1 MGISP
6 LWGLE
11 GVRRERREAGLDRKL
26 RPRTPDDSVL
36 DLASNDYLGLHRD
49 PRVVAAG
56 AQALH
61 DYGLGSTGSRLVTGA
76 TDIHDHL
83 EVALAEFLGFGS
95 ATVLSSGYMAN
106 LAAVTSLV
114 GRGDHIISDA
124 ASHASLIDA
133 CRLSRAHVTVT
144 PVGDLEAVKRALTTL
159 PDASRTLII
168 TDSVYSADGTVA
180 DISGLYHLAHQHGA
194 TLLVDEAHG
203 LGVLGPGGKGAVAQ
217 AGLSGADDVVV
228 TVTLSKSLGSQGGAV
243 LGPPLLRQH
252 VLNHARQAIFDTA
265 LAPVAAAGALQALR
279 ILEDEPELATKVTE
293 NSRLIAQL
301 WGVPEVPSAVV
312 PVILGDP
319 TRAVAARDELLA
331 RGVLVGV
338 FRPPSVP
345 EGTSRLRITARANLT
360 PEQIQR
366 ARPATA

>member
-11 GVRRERREAGLDRKL
+11 GVRRERRKAGLDRQL
-26 RPRTPDDSVL
+26 RPRAPDDTVL

-49 PRVVAAG
+49 RRVIAAG

-76 TDIHDHL
+76 TQIHDDL
-83 EVALAEFLGFGS
+83 ENALAEFLRFGS

-124 ASHASLIDA
+124 TSHASLIDA
-133 CRLSRAHVTVT
+133 CRLSRAQVTVT
-144 PVGDLEAVKRALTTL
+144 AVGDLQAVEQALTTL
-159 PDASRTLII
+159 PDASRTLIV

-180 DISGLYHLAHQHGA
+180 DIPGLYRLAREHGA

-203 LGVLGPGGKGAVAQ
+203 LGVLGPGGRGAVAA
-217 AGLSGADDVVV
+217 AGLSGAEDLVV

-243 LGPPLLRQH
+243 LGPDLLRAH
-252 VLNHARQAIFDTA
+252 VLNHARPAIFDTA
-265 LAPVAAAGALQALR
+265 LAPVAAAGALEALR
-279 ILEDEPELATKVTE
+279 ILEAEPELASAVTE

-301 WGVPEVPSAVV
+301 WGVPAVPSAVV

-319 TRAVAARDELLA
+319 VRAVAARDELLA

-360 PEQIQR
+360 SEQIQQ
-366 ARPATA
+366 ARPALV